1 MKITHLV
8 LILIATAFAA
18 GCSSST
24 ALEAWEQS
32 VETYVMEQANGD
44 VTALRATGD
53 GQGRPHFGLIGA
65 KRGGIPLI
73 APVRTDVNAV
83 LLAHRQIAGSPWFVF
98 LAGEVKY
105 DNSFDVIPLDD
116 PELVEVHLVAVRR
129 NEHGLIWR
137 AGESNPAAMARY
149 RSAQLP
155 ASNHD
160 EGRSTFPTGADQ
172 FEVSVDSTTIIV
184 TDVRSGARWSV
195 DLSPTTDAADAQLAD
210 SSG

>member
-1 MKITHLV
+1 MKIKHLV
-8 LILIATAFAA
+8 LILISTAFAV

-32 VETYVMEQANGD
+32 VETYVMEQASGD

-65 KRGGIPLI
+65 DHGGIPLI
-73 APVRTDVNAV
+73 APVRTDINAV
-83 LLAHRQIAGSPWFVF
+83 LLAHREIAGSPWFVF

-116 PELVEVHLVAVRR
+116 PELVEVHLAAVRR
-129 NEHGLIWR
+129 NERGLVWIVG
-137 AGESNPAAMARY
+137 ASNPAAVARY

-155 ASNHD
+155 APNHG
-160 EGRSTFPTGADQ
+160 EGRSTFPTDADQ
-172 FEVSVDSTTIIV
+172 FEVSIDSTTIIV

-195 DLSPTTDAADAQLAD
+195 DLSPAIDAADAQFAD
-210 SSG
+210 GSG